1 MKNNKRIIVL
11 TIIGV
16 VALLISILGATYAY
30 FVVGT
35 TNNFKTPK
43 IEASTGELGSVTL
56 QTGSNLY
63 LNLTRVNMSEENQG
77 SYYAT
82 KSEEGSAS
90 TTIQSVTIGKTNV
103 EGNGTYNCN
112 YTLKVTNEG
121 TLKEALTE
129 SGVVTLVVGGQKY
142 DVYST
147 SFPLTISGTLNG
159 LTEKNSEAIKAY
171 LEFKNTDK
179 EQNAIANKNMTLTF
193 SATTFSCTAEENEST
208 TLVNKLIN
216 NVSSDVLWESTLE
229 DDGYRF
235 VGTDPNNYICFGTSD
250 KDACTS
256 DTDKY
261 MYRIIGIFE
270 DEAGNKHAKLI
281 KKEALNT
288 AYVWNSDYFTD
299 VDWNNSDLY
308 KGLNGSYFLTNTSYP
323 YMQDAEW
330 TDKISTWNYTM
341 TNTKSYEN
349 YSTNSVY
356 GPDYNYE
363 TGKTMYLHE
372 LNRNGKANESCY
384 WSSSTSADCNVGEWK
399 NLSTKIS
406 LMYASDYALSL
417 GSDALSYTSYSNY
430 STLKTGWMHISNND
444 SGTPSSYEWTM
455 SRYGKLS
462 NGVYR
467 AWYVYSNGSVNYD
480 GVYNTFAVRPVFY
493 LESNVELA
501 TKSGDGSITNPYLI
515 K

>member
-82 KSEEGSAS
+82 KSEDGNAS

-112 YTLKVTNEG
+112 YTLSVTNTG

-129 SGVVTLVVGGQKY
+129 SGVVTLVVVGKEY

-159 LTEKNSEAIKAY
+159 LTEKNSETIKAY

-179 EQNAIANKNMTLTF
+179 EQNDIANKNMTLTF

-229 DDGYRF
+229 DDGYRYI
-235 VGTDPNNYICFGTSD
+235 GTNPNNYICFGTSD
-250 KDACTS
+250 KDTCIN

-281 KKEALNT
+281 KNTYIGANRWALNYRINVEW
-288 AYVWNSDYFTD
+288 ANSE
-299 VDWNNSDLY
+299 LY
-308 KGLNGSYFLTNTSYP
+308 KGLNGSYFLTNTEYP
-323 YMQDAEW
+323 YMQDGEW
-330 TDKISTWNYTM
+330 TDKITTWNYTV
-341 TNTKSYEN
+341 TNTIGQEN
-349 YSTNSVY
+349 YNANSVY
-356 GPDYNYE
+356 GLNYYYNSSQ
-363 TGKTMYLHE
+363 TIYLHE
-372 LNRNGKANESCY
+372 LNRSSKSNETCY
-384 WSSSTSADCNVGEWK
+384 YDDTNTADCNVGDWK

-406 LMYASDYALSL
+406 LMYVSDYVLSL
-417 GSDALSYTSYSNY
+417 GSAALNYISSSN
-430 STLKTGWMHISNND
+430 SSDLKKGWLL
-444 SGTPSSYEWTM
+444 SGAQEWTM
-455 SRYGKLS
+455 SRMGLVSSSYEVYMVRSSGMANHFYAGYS
-462 NGVYR
+462 NGVP
-467 AWYVYSNGSVNYD
+467 
-480 GVYNTFAVRPVFY
+480 RPVFY
-493 LESNVELA
+493 LESDVELS
-501 TKSGDGSITNPYLI
+501 TNSGDGSITDPYLI
-515 K
+515 S

>member
-1 MKNNKRIIVL
+1 MKENKKIIIL
-11 TIIGV
+11 TITGV

-30 FVVGT
+30 FIVGT
-35 TNNFKTPK
+35 TNNFNTPK

-82 KSEEGSAS
+82 KSEDGNAS

-103 EGNGTYNCN
+103 EGNGTYNCK
-112 YTLKVTNEG
+112 YTLKVTNTG
-121 TLKEALTE
+121 TLKEVLTE

-159 LTEKNSEAIKAY
+159 LTEKNSETIKAY

-179 EQNAIANKNMTLTF
+179 EQNDIANKNMTLTF

-229 DDGYRF
+229 DDGYRYI
-235 VGTDPNNYICFGTSD
+235 GTNPNNYICFGTSD
-250 KDACTS
+250 KDTCVN

-261 MYRIIGIFE
+261 LYRIIGIFE

-288 AYVWNSDYFTD
+288 AYIWGYVI
-299 VDWNNSDLY
+299 DWSSSSSY
-308 KGLNGSYFLTNTSYP
+308 EGLNGSYFLSNTEYS
-323 YMQDAEW
+323 YMQDTNW
-330 TDKISTWNYTM
+330 INKISNWNYTLV
-341 TNTKSYEN
+341 NTKSCQN
-349 YSTNSVY
+349 YTPYDVSGVSYKSV
-356 GPDYNYE
+356 
-363 TGKTMYLHE
+363 TAQLVYLHE
-372 LNRNGKANESCY
+372 MNKPSKSSQAC
-384 WSSSTSADCNVGEWK
+384 SSTVGCNFGEWK
-399 NLSTKIS
+399 NLSTKIG
-406 LMYASDYALSL
+406 LMYVNDYMLSL
-417 GSDALSYTSYSNY
+417 GSDALTYGSSSN
-430 STLKTGWMHISNND
+430 SSDLKTGWMHISNND
-444 SGTPSSYEWTM
+444 GASPTPYGFEWTI
-455 SRYGKLS
+455 S
-462 NGVYR
+462 
-467 AWYVYSNGSVNYD
+467 YD
-480 GVYNTFAVRPVFY
+480 GEYGGASSPYTITKSGEVSNAPNTISGDIRPVFY
-493 LESNVELA
+493 LNSDVELS
-501 TKSGDGSITNPYLI
+501 TNSGDGSIINPYTI
-515 K
+515 S